1 MSGGSS
7 SLIGAV
13 VQKHLFPAGSREG
26 SSFTVGQDVRSSFIT
41 KPALPQAGVHLYG
54 RVIGT
59 ACALSSGESAYHVVY
74 EDGDEAYLTDAE
86 VRLWL
91 APGHHS
97 PILAH
102 ATTSTSRPPV
112 STATRGS
119 SPHLVSTA
127 TRRSLTYNTTTSV
140 NHQNEALIGTSP
152 LPRRWESRPSPSHG
166 PMPPRQWPAQHFC
179 GWRAQHL
186 PPKAQNLQFTM
197 GPAESLSLGWRLLVV
212 LLALLVAFSVNNVLV
227 TEADADDWWVGAP
240 VPIATSAVEV
250 AGRGLA
256 FEDDDWCAIAPLP
269 FWTARAKEDMSS
281 VGLGAAWAAA
291 NFNYA
296 TMS

>member
-1 MSGGSS
+1 M
-7 SLIGAV
+7 IGAV

-41 KPALPQAGVHLYG
+41 KPCLSQAGLHLFG
-54 RVIGT
+54 RVIGP

-74 EDGDEAYLTDAE
+74 EDGDEACLTEAE

-91 APGHHS
+91 APCHHS
-97 PILAH
+97 PILAR
-102 ATTSTSRPPV
+102 TSTSTSPPPI

-127 TRRSLTYNTTTSV
+127 TRRSVTYNTTTSV
-140 NHQNEALIGTSP
+140 NRQSEALVGTMP
-152 LPRRWESRPSPSHG
+152 LPCRWGSRPSPSHG
-166 PMPPRQWPAQHFC
+166 PMPHRQWPAQRFC
-179 GWRAQHL
+179 GWRTQHL
-186 PPKAQNLQFTM
+186 LHEAQNLQYTM
-197 GPAESLSLGWRLLVV
+197 GPTQSCSFGWRFAKGLFAV
-212 LLALLVAFSVNNVLV
+212 LLALFVAFSINNVII
-227 TEADADDWWVGAP
+227 TEADADDWGPGAP
-240 VPIATSAVEV
+240 VPIATEAVEL
-250 AGRGLA
+250 AGRG
-256 FEDDDWCAIAPLP
+256 FTSEDDPWCAIAPLP

-296 TMS
+296 AMG